1 MGTEVELKTGVG
13 IFEVLAHICRSPLD
27 AFKQFVE
34 NAADAIEQAGEN
46 GGCSRIEVEYET
58 APQGQVAA
66 IESIVV
72 EDNGIGMSPLKMR
85 QVLQQIG
92 NSEKLNC
99 VLRGE
104 KGVGILAFA
113 LIASELHLCS
123 TDEDGVAASCLVLR
137 RNLLKAGLGEIREQC
152 PLHTHSKR
160 GTRAYLMGISP
171 EVAAQF
177 NKQRLKDYLGREFAN
192 DLQRHLYTLL
202 LANNG
207 HGFEPI
213 QPQRFRGMKVL
224 SADFPLGHF
233 GHGFAQLYALPV
245 ETPDAM
251 VSLYGRGGARICD
264 LVELGDFKKR
274 PWMDQRLEGY
284 IRCDQLRRTADK
296 TAVVQDEIYRALVA
310 ELATI
315 EPQIMEQLE
324 QVSQEYQERRLSKV
338 IRRTEQFINKF
349 LRYIEGKASLEEL
362 MPVRREATERT
373 GLLGQGAPL
382 FLEPKKAP
390 VLANRPALPR
400 HTAPSPSRLIR
411 LSSPPPDKARYR
423 SWYDATTG
431 TININSEHVD
441 FLEAERHDR
450 QCLRYLFTTWA
461 KEYLLAEYGAD
472 APRVADEMVGLL
484 AKAELPFSRLT

>member
-1 MGTEVELKTGVG
+1 LCTEVELKTGVG

-34 NAADAIEQAGEN
+34 NAADAIEQAGEEE
-46 GGCSRIEVEYET
+46 GLSRIEVEYET
-58 APQGQVAA
+58 APQGQVVA
-66 IESIVV
+66 IKSIVV

-113 LIASELHLCS
+113 LIAAELHLCS
-123 TDEDGVAASCLVLR
+123 TDKDGVAASCLVLK

-152 PLHTHSKR
+152 PLHIHSKR
-160 GTRAYLMGISP
+160 GTKAYIMGISP

-177 NKQRLKDYLGREFAN
+177 SKQRLKDYLSREFAN

-202 LANNG
+202 LGSDHN
-207 HGFEPI
+207 FESI
-213 QPQRFRGMKVL
+213 QPQRFRGIKVL
-224 SADFPLGHF
+224 SADFPLGNF

-251 VSLYGRGGARICD
+251 VSLYGRGGARICH
-264 LVELGDFKKR
+264 LVELGDFKKQ

-296 TAVVQDEIYRALVA
+296 TAVVQDGIYRALVA
-310 ELATI
+310 ELTRI
-315 EPQIMEQLE
+315 EPQIVAQLE

-349 LRYIEGKASLEEL
+349 LRYMEGKASLEEL

-373 GLLGQGAPL
+373 GVLGRGALL
-382 FLEPKKAP
+382 FVEPKKAP
-390 VLANRPALPR
+390 ILANRPALPR
-400 HTAPSPSRLIR
+400 HTVASPSHLIR
-411 LSSPPPDKARYR
+411 LCAPPLDKAPYR

-484 AKAELPFSRLT
+484 AKAELPFSKLA